1 MGSARFLVAS
11 FQVKRYATLAD
22 AAEALLR
29 AATELLQPQRVA
41 LVHGEHL
48 EHVEQRRRQPQH
60 APRQAQP
67 SSCAIG
73 VLIRCGF
80 EGRRPGGCGDGGAL
94 VTGACVRGG
103 VHGGVWSPP

>member
-1 MGSARFLVAS
+1 VGSALFLVAS

-48 EHVEQRRRQPQH
+48 EHVEQRRH
-60 APRQAQP
+60 
-67 SSCAIG
+67 
-73 VLIRCGF
+73 
-80 EGRRPGGCGDGGAL
+80 
-94 VTGACVRGG
+94 
-103 VHGGVWSPP
+103 